1 MFTLQEIFDN
11 LTYGNLSHV
20 SIGNAALGYIE
31 AKDYPKIVNGIN
43 NALTAIHKRFLLR
56 KEEIQL
62 QQQSGVSTY
71 YIRSDFA
78 ASNTANPSVT
88 KYLIDSAEKPFQDNL
103 FKIESVTHAD
113 GTDWPLNDS
122 SQEYPLF
129 TPSFD
134 VLVMPPSDPLEVVK
148 IGYRANHPR
157 IAIPDTG
164 FDPKLIQLHIPASM
178 LDALSLNI
186 ASRIYTPLT
195 AGDGQNS
202 AASTFMY
209 QYEQECLRLEMENM
223 ALQDDVS
230 DTRFESNG
238 FV

>member
-31 AKDYPKIVNGIN
+31 AKDYPKVVSGIN

-56 KEEIQL
+56 TEQVSL
-62 QQQSGVSTY
+62 QQQAGQSTY
-71 YIRSDFA
+71 YLRYDFA
-78 ASNTANPSVT
+78 ATNSANPGIT
-88 KYLIDSAEKPFQDNL
+88 KYLLDTALNPFTDNL
-103 FKIESVTHAD
+103 FKIEKVAHAD

-122 SQEYPLF
+122 SQEIPIY
-129 TPSFD
+129 TPSYD
-134 VLVMPPSDPLEVVK
+134 VLVMPPSDPLEVVL
-148 IGYRANHPR
+148 ISYRANHPR
-157 IAIPDTG
+157 IKIPDTG
-164 FDPKLIQLHIPASM
+164 FDPKLIQLHIPSFV

-186 ASRIYTPLT
+186 AARIYTPLA

-223 ALQDDVS
+223 AIQDDVS

>member
-56 KEEIQL
+56 TEEIAL
-62 QQQSGVSTY
+62 QQRAGQSTY
-71 YIRSDFA
+71 YMRSDYA
-78 ASNTANPSVT
+78 VSNALNNGLPRYILDTVG
-88 KYLIDSAEKPFQDNL
+88 DPFNDNL
-103 FKIESVTHAD
+103 FKIEKVQHAD
-113 GTDWPLNDS
+113 GSDWPLNDS
-122 SQEYPLF
+122 LQENPIF
-129 TPSFD
+129 TPSYD
-134 VLVMPPSDPLEVVK
+134 VLVMAPSDPLEVVT
-148 IGYRANHPR
+148 ISYRANHPR
-157 IAIPDTG
+157 IIIPDTG
-164 FDPKLIQLHIPASM
+164 FDPKLIQLQVPAFM

-186 ASRIYTPLT
+186 AARIYTPLS

-209 QYEQECLRLEMENM
+209 QYEQECLRLETENM
-223 ALQDDVS
+223 ALPGDCADE
-230 DTRFESNG
+230 RFEANG